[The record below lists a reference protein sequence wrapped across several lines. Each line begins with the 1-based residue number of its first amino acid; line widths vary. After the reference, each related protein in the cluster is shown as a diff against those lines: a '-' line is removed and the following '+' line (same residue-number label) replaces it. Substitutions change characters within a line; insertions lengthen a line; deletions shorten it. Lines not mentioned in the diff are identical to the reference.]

1 MIDYELKIVLLG
13 DENTG
18 KSKFYR
24 NIIINKIIDSGQ
36 YVPTIAT
43 CFMIKIIH
51 FKNKIF
57 KINLWDTTG
66 QEQFN
71 NLLTLY
77 ARGSDVY
84 LLFYNS
90 LNRKSFKRVD
100 KILKKMKENN
110 PKKNAIYILIESKYD
125 LKIESNIDKSIVTEE
140 EALEY
145 ADKNNL
151 LFCHLSNKE
160 KYKKEIDEII
170 VKILNQYLNKKLY

>member
-1 MIDYELKIVLLG
+1 MIDYELKVVLLG

-24 NIIINKIIDSGQ
+24 NVIINKIIDSGQ

-57 KINLWDTTG
+57 KINLWDTAG

-100 KILKKMKENN
+100 KILKTMKENN

-125 LKIESNIDKSIVTEE
+125 LKIESNIDKNIVTEE

-145 ADKNNL
+145 AEKNDM
-151 LFCHLSNKE
+151 LFCHLSGGE
-160 KYKKEIDEII
+160 RYKREINEII
-170 VKILNQYLNKKLY
+170 VKILNEYFNKILY

>member
-1 MIDYELKIVLLG
+1 MIDYELKVVLLG

-24 NIIINKIIDSGQ
+24 NVIINKIIDSGQ

-43 CFMIKIIH
+43 CFMIKIIR

-57 KINLWDTTG
+57 KINLWDTAG

-100 KILKKMKENN
+100 KILKTMKENN
-110 PKKNAIYILIESKYD
+110 PKKNAI
-125 LKIESNIDKSIVTEE
+125 
-140 EALEY
+140 
-145 ADKNNL
+145 
-151 LFCHLSNKE
+151 
-160 KYKKEIDEII
+160 
-170 VKILNQYLNKKLY
+170 

>member
-13 DENTG
+13 EENTG

-24 NIIINKIIDSGQ
+24 NIIINDIFDSGQ
-36 YVPTIAT
+36 YVSTIAT

-57 KINLWDTTG
+57 KIKIWDTTG
-66 QEQFN
+66 REEFN

-77 ARGSDVY
+77 AKGSDVY

-100 KILKKMKENN
+100 KILKAMKENN
-110 PKKNAIYILIESKYD
+110 PKKNAIYILICCKYD
-125 LKIESNIDKSIVTEE
+125 LKVEPYTNVVTEE
-140 EALEY
+140 EVLEY

-160 KYKKEIDEII
+160 EYKKEITGILS
-170 VKILNQYLNKKLY
+170 KILNEYLKANT